1 MSGFNLAGFYL
12 ALASLTVIV
21 SAVLAVKSRE
31 DFYSAVMLGLTGLA
45 TASIM
50 ALIGYGFVAVFH
62 ALVYVGATVMFVIFG
77 IVLIGRTGGF
87 EKRSLL
93 PAALTSILLTLALY
107 AFFSSVG
114 QGAVATASVD
124 PSRIQ
129 EALFRD
135 PLTVFFLGVSLA
147 VLVLAG
153 IMIASGDAPES
164 KR

>member
-12 ALASLTVIV
+12 AIASLTAIA

-45 TASIM
+45 TASIV

-87 EKRSLL
+87 EKKSLL
-93 PAALTSILLTLALY
+93 PAALTSILLTLTLY

-124 PSRIQ
+124 PSGIQ